1 MMKDINEFGDPP
13 TPGETDGSIES
24 ALGDPPTPGEGEE
37 EEEGDPPTPGGTE
50 LPGGTGD

>member
-1 MMKDINEFGDPP
+1 MMKDIDEFGDPP
-13 TPGETDGSIES
+13 TPGETDGSMES
-24 ALGDPPTPGEGEE
+24 LLIGDPPTPGEGE